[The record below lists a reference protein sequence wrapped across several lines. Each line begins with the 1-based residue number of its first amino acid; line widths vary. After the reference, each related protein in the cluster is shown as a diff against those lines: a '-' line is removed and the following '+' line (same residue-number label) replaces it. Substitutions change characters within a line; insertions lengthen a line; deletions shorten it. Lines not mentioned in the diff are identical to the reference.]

1 MDELKRLE
9 REVRDLQAQ
18 LRRQTEEAERA
29 RRDLIADQKHKLEAC
44 QAEMQRAVRDHD
56 SAAKARYE
64 TLLQEYQH
72 SLTADV
78 QQELSR
84 VNADYDRLLK
94 DTKRK
99 EALLKEKS
107 RELEQ
112 AVETLRQNAAAR
124 DEGSSRDA
132 RVCLEN
138 ATAAYRTVSRKPH
151 EKFMPH
157 RLDVLSGALDEGRQL
172 FHSGL
177 YEAAAAVAISAR
189 SGMERLG
196 YAVDDKAEEW
206 ERQFTLFSLRLD
218 YLHEKLRQEI
228 ADWAAFAQLPP
239 GERGQERVRRVIEID
254 FWSRGVMGEVMQT
267 EKAARRILNEY
278 SQSGRDDYLKRPE
291 SPSVEELARLTETL
305 VTADKRL
312 TDVSGLYKQ
321 RYAAAC
327 ERADWGESL
336 IDFLTEEIN
345 LVWVEGMSG
354 FQPADSETLA
364 SPAFRDYTM
373 NCFPRADIREDVR
386 GRLRLV
392 FDSTGDARIF
402 VYLVPEESGATVT
415 NRVILHIDY
424 AGAEDAA
431 YTRDMLSHVCEAI
444 GAEEGDGTVRYASDA
459 AQLKTSTNPV
469 LRDTGKDL
477 ERKLMNK
484 E

>member
-1 MDELKRLE
+1 
-9 REVRDLQAQ
+9 
-18 LRRQTEEAERA
+18 
-29 RRDLIADQKHKLEAC
+29 
-44 QAEMQRAVRDHD
+44 
-56 SAAKARYE
+56 
-64 TLLQEYQH
+64 
-72 SLTADV
+72 
-78 QQELSR
+78 
-84 VNADYDRLLK
+84 
-94 DTKRK
+94 
-99 EALLKEKS
+99 
-107 RELEQ
+107 
-112 AVETLRQNAAAR
+112 
-124 DEGSSRDA
+124 
-132 RVCLEN
+132 
-138 ATAAYRTVSRKPH
+138 
-151 EKFMPH
+151 MPH
-157 RLDVLSGALDEGRQL
+157 RLDVLSGTLDEGRQL
-172 FHSGL
+172 FHAGL

-327 ERADWGESL
+327 ERADWGECL